1 MKILVTG
8 GTTFVSRFTAEYF
21 VKKGDEVFV
30 INRNTKPQPEGVT
43 LIEAD
48 RHELGDRLK
57 GTHFDAVLD
66 ITAYNEHDIRAFVP
80 ALGAFDTYIMIS
92 SSAVY
97 PETAAQPFREDD
109 ETGENRFWGRYGT
122 DKIAAE
128 RALHELV
135 PDAYILRPPYLC
147 GEMDNVYR
155 EAFVFECAL
164 RGRKFY
170 LPGDGKMKLQFF
182 DVLDL
187 CRVMDSI
194 IEKRPTRRVFNVG
207 NRDAVTVRE
216 WVTLC
221 YAAAGKTP
229 QFISVGREHFQRAYF
244 PFYDYEY
251 YLDVTAQREL
261 INGTM
266 PLEESMKRA
275 FRWYVNNKDKVAVK
289 PLFEYID
296 KEIENAQHN

>member
-30 INRNTKPQPEGVT
+30 LNRNTKPQSEGVT

-48 RHELGDRLK
+48 RHDAGALLK
-57 GTHFDAVLD
+57 GLHFDAVLD

-97 PETAAQPFREDD
+97 PDTAPQPFKEDG

-135 PDAYILRPPYLC
+135 PNAYILRPPYLC

-164 RGRKFY
+164 RERKFY
-170 LPGDGKMKLQFF
+170 LPGDGEMKLQFF

-229 QFISVGREHFQRAYF
+229 QFISVGKEHFQRAYF

-251 YLDVTAQREL
+251 YLDVTAQQEL
-261 INGTM
+261 IGGTM
-266 PLEESMKRA
+266 ELEESMKRA
-275 FRWYVNNKDKVAVK
+275 FAWYVENKEKVAVK